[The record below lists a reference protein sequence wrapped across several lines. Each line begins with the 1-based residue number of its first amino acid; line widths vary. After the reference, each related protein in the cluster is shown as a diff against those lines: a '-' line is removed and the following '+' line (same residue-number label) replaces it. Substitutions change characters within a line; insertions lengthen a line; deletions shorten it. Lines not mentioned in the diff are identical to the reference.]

1 MTMDKQTALARL
13 DEQFQALLAT
23 IKGLDESAMS
33 ERFYDQWNVKDL
45 LAHIA
50 GWQHTMKDA
59 MERMVRGEKPVPEG
73 VDYSN
78 ADEWNAGF
86 AAAMKAQ
93 NAETIVANL
102 RQAYANYVRAAKA
115 IPDDRYGEGKTIN
128 RLLEASGYGHIEEH
142 LPALRSFA
150 SSRTAS

>member
-1 MTMDKQTALARL
+1 MDKQTALAKL
-13 DEQFQALLAT
+13 DEEFNALLAT
-23 IKGLDESAMS
+23 INGLDEGAMS
-33 ERFYDQWNVKDL
+33 ERFYDAWNVKDI

-59 MERMVRGEKPVPEG
+59 MERMARGEKPVPEG

-78 ADEWNAGF
+78 ADAWNAGF

-93 NAETIVANL
+93 SAATIVANL
-102 RQAYANYVRAAKA
+102 RQAYANYVRAARA
-115 IPDDRYGEGKTIN
+115 IPEERYGEGKTIN

-142 LPALRSFA
+142 LPAIKAFVA
-150 SSRTAS
+150 GRTAG

>member
-1 MTMDKQTALARL
+1 MDKQAALAKLDSQFTALLGAL
-13 DEQFQALLAT
+13 QDMDER
-23 IKGLDESAMS
+23 AMS
-33 ERFYDQWNVKDL
+33 RRFYGDEKWSAKDI

-50 GWQHTMKDA
+50 GWQQAMTGA
-59 MERMVRGEKPVPEG
+59 MERMARGEKPVPEG

-86 AAAMKAQ
+86 TAAMKAQ
-93 NAETIVANL
+93 SAATIVAVL
-102 RQAYANYVRAAKA
+102 RQTYANYVRAAKA

-142 LPALRSFA
+142 LPAIQEARA
-150 SSRTAS
+150 QAG

>member
-1 MTMDKQTALARL
+1 MDKQTALTKL
-13 DEQFQALLAT
+13 DEQFKALLGS
-23 IKGLDESAMS
+23 IKGLDENAMS
-33 ERFYDQWNVKDL
+33 ERFYDDWSVKDI

-59 MERMVRGEKPVPEG
+59 MERMARGEKPVPEG

-78 ADEWNAGF
+78 ADAWNAGF
-86 AAAMKAQ
+86 AGAMKAQ

-102 RQAYANYVRAAKA
+102 RQAYANYARAARA
-115 IPDDRYGEGKTIN
+115 IPDDRFGEGKTIN

-142 LPALRSFA
+142 LPAIKSFA
-150 SSRTAS
+150 SSRAPA

>member
-1 MTMDKQTALARL
+1 MDKQTALAKL
-13 DEQFQALLAT
+13 DEAFNALLAT
-23 IKGLDESAMS
+23 INGLDDGAMS
-33 ERFYDQWNVKDL
+33 ERFYDAWNVKDI

-59 MERMVRGEKPVPEG
+59 MERMARGEKPVPEG

-78 ADEWNAGF
+78 ADAWNAGF

-93 NAETIVANL
+93 SAATIVANL
-102 RQAYANYVRAAKA
+102 RQAYANYVRAARA
-115 IPDDRYGEGKTIN
+115 IPEERYGEGKTIN

-142 LPALRSFA
+142 LPAIKAFVA
-150 SSRTAS
+150 GRTAG